1 MMLKKLF
8 FVVTAASLCLLV
20 NIRDTLAQSDT
31 PKFEVGAQFS
41 TIRLEDFDPG
51 TEIVK
56 REFPNLAS
64 SRSNDM
70 WEPGLGLRFTYNL
83 TGMIALEA
91 EANFFPRDKDPDIGF
106 SGGRKTE
113 YLFGPKIG
121 LRSKRIGVF
130 GKVRPGF
137 VRFER
142 FPTIFRIARSPS
154 SIEIGLTDGGSANFF
169 ALDVGGVAE
178 LYASR
183 RVVVRFD
190 LGDTI
195 IHYRKRSDPN
205 DLAPAYTRHNL
216 QFNAGVGFRF

>member
-1 MMLKKLF
+1 MPKKLF
-8 FVVTAASLCLLV
+8 FVVTAALLCLLV

-41 TIRLEDFDPG
+41 TIRLGDFDPG
-51 TEIVK
+51 NELI
-56 REFPNLAS
+56 RQRFPNIVPPRRIDRA
-64 SRSNDM
+64 
-70 WEPGLGLRFTYNL
+70 EPGLGGRFTFNL
-83 TGMIALEA
+83 TGMVALEA
-91 EANFFPRDKDPDIGF
+91 EANFFPRDENPATGF

-142 FPTIFRIARSPS
+142 FPTIFLVSQGPS
-154 SIEIGLTDGGSANFF
+154 SVNIGETDGEAANFF
-169 ALDVGGVAE
+169 ALDLGGVAE
-178 LYASR
+178 LYASHR
-183 RVVVRFD
+183 IVVRFD